1 MNLRYNL
8 YVSGAQR
15 ETLISKFRF
24 RKGEVMRKRIWSGWL
39 GVVCCVAVL
48 ALAAQT
54 MPSAFGQ
61 RRGGRA
67 AEGQQITGTVV
78 GVGGRFGGRTLPFT
92 LRIDRYTS
100 EDEVR
105 QLNSALQTGGQ
116 AELLRV
122 LSRMD
127 AGRITVGNG
136 VGVDANVVIS
146 VPQENG
152 TKIIVLYERNINFY
166 EVRSGSRSEDY
177 KFGYAEI
184 FLRRRNSEG
193 TFIPAAKVRLRD
205 GNTWEVEDFGVFPAR
220 LIGLQ
225 ARGRVGPR

>member
-1 MNLRYNL
+1 
-8 YVSGAQR
+8 
-15 ETLISKFRF
+15 
-24 RKGEVMRKRIWSGWL
+24 MRKRIWSGRL
-39 GVVCCVAVL
+39 GVMCCVALL
-48 ALAAQT
+48 ALAVQT
-54 MPSAFGQ
+54 TPSAFGQ
-61 RRGGRA
+61 RRGGRVV
-67 AEGQQITGTVV
+67 EGREQQITGTVV

-92 LRIDRYTS
+92 LRIERYTS

-105 QLNSALQTGGQ
+105 QLNSALQAGGQ
-116 AELLRV
+116 EELLRV

-166 EVRSGSRSEDY
+166 ELRAGSRSEDY

-205 GNTWEVEDFGVFPAR
+205 GNTWEVEDFGVLPAR
-220 LIGLQ
+220 LMGLQ
-225 ARGRVGPR
+225 VRGGSLAR

>member
-1 MNLRYNL
+1 
-8 YVSGAQR
+8 
-15 ETLISKFRF
+15 
-24 RKGEVMRKRIWSGWL
+24 MRRRAWSGWL
-39 GVVCCVAVL
+39 CVVCCVLGLML
-48 ALAAQT
+48 AQPA
-54 MPSAFGQ
+54 SVAFGQ
-61 RRGGRA
+61 RRGSRV
-67 AEGQQITGTVV
+67 EGPQQYITGTVV
-78 GVGGRFGGRTLPFT
+78 GVGGRFGGRTLPFS
-92 LRIDRYTS
+92 LRINRFSTD
-100 EDEVR
+100 DEVR
-105 QLNSALQTGGQ
+105 QLNSALQSGGQ

-127 AGRITVGNG
+127 AGRITIGNG
-136 VGVDANVVIS
+136 VGVDANAIIN

-193 TFIPAAKVRLRD
+193 TLIPAAKVRLRD

-220 LIGLQ
+220 LMGLQ
-225 ARGRVGPR
+225 TRGGGTR

>member
-1 MNLRYNL
+1 M
-8 YVSGAQR
+8 
-15 ETLISKFRF
+15 K
-24 RKGEVMRKRIWSGWL
+24 KGTWSGWSGAL
-39 GVVCCVAVL
+39 CCVALLFVL
-48 ALAAQT
+48 VSQT
-54 MPSAFGQ
+54 TPVAFGQ
-61 RRGGRA
+61 GRGVRAELGRQ
-67 AEGQQITGTVV
+67 QQITGTVV

-92 LRIDRYTS
+92 LTIDRYTS

-105 QLNSALQTGGQ
+105 QLNSALQSGGQ
-116 AELLRV
+116 DELLRV

-127 AGRITVGNG
+127 AGRITIGNG

-166 EVRSGSRSEDY
+166 ELRSGSRSEDY

-193 TFIPAAKVRLRD
+193 TFIPAAKIRLRD

-220 LIGLQ
+220 LMGLQ
-225 ARGRVGPR
+225 TRGGNLAR